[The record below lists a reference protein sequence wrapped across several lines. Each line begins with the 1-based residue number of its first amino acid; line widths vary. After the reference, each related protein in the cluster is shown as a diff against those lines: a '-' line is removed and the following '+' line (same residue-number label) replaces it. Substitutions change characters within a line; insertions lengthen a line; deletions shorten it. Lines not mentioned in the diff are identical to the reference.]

1 MYIYYTLHLYTIH
14 VHIGGHAVSQQWS
27 MHNIFGMWP
36 GDVFWAASDVGW
48 VVGHSY
54 IVYGPLLAGCTS
66 VIYEGK
72 PIHTPGT
79 FMCIRVRIHIYL
91 CI

>member
-1 MYIYYTLHLYTIH
+1 
-14 VHIGGHAVSQQWS
+14 
-27 MHNIFGMWP
+27 MHNIYGMRP

-72 PIHTPGT
+72 PIHTPG
-79 FMCIRVRIHIYL
+79 MYKSVHIHTCAFAIKMLKNVNALYGARTGDL
-91 CI
+91 ILIMRM